1 MNIRLFFFAIA
12 GGALLLSWCASF
24 VLWRAAERGDEII
37 QLEPR
42 VFGPLEVVAIGT
54 GTAYENPTRRGPCIA
69 VGAGQSLWLVDAG
82 RGIAEGL
89 RAAAI
94 PVVQPTTVLLTSLLP
109 ENTTG
114 LDDLL
119 LTGFRQG
126 RSQPL
131 RLIGPPGTQVF
142 ARALE
147 RAHAG
152 AVAALAD
159 SLGLPAAG
167 ATFDV
172 LETLGDFREEQGQ
185 ITLSAA
191 EIPGGP
197 LPGLAWSFQR
207 NAHRVVVAG
216 TGWGVDALVA
226 FADGASLLV
235 HEAVFIPTAEDAEN
249 AGIELDL
256 APLDRERP
264 LHVSINDIGPIAQRA
279 RVSALAL
286 VRLRPPPLYDFRFKT
301 IVGRRFDGDVLVPED
316 SEDVWP

>member
-24 VLWRAAERGDEII
+24 VLWRAAERGDELI

-42 VFGPLEVVAIGT
+42 EFGALEVVAIGT

-69 VGAGQSLWLVDAG
+69 VGAGESLWLIDAG

-94 PVVQPTTVLLTSLLP
+94 PVVQPSTVLLTSLLP

-119 LTGFRQG
+119 MTGFRQG

-131 RLIGPPGTQVF
+131 RLIGPPGTQAF
-142 ARALE
+142 ASALE
-147 RAHAG
+147 QAQ
-152 AVAALAD
+152 AVAAAALVDHLAL
-159 SLGLPAAG
+159 SAAG
-167 ATFDV
+167 ATFEV
-172 LETLGDFREEQGQ
+172 LEAYGDFREEHGPV
-185 ITLSAA
+185 TLTAG

-207 NAHRVVVAG
+207 KAHRVVIAG
-216 TGWGVDALVA
+216 TGWGVDELVE
-226 FADGASLLV
+226 FADSASLLV

-249 AGIELDL
+249 AGIELNL

-264 LHVSINDIGPIAQRA
+264 LHISINDIGPIAQRA
-279 RVSALAL
+279 HVRALAL
-286 VRLRPPPLYDFRFKT
+286 VRLRPPPFYDIRYKT
-301 IVGRRFDGDVLVPED
+301 IVGRRYDGKVLIPED
-316 SEDVWP
+316 SEDIWP